1 MKRYGKVKNEEIILI
16 QKNTGLS
23 STEINSVLYTV
34 ADLGYIVVKP
44 NELKPQVKNMEEL
57 NALPVGTVIGI
68 ERAQSLRV
76 WTKDSD
82 SNNLDDW
89 TAAGNTYLDPDWLP
103 AVILWSKQD

>member
-57 NALPVGTVIGI
+57 NTLPVGTVIGI
-68 ERAQSLRV
+68 ERPNSMQT
-76 WTKDSD
+76 WTKISDSD
-82 SNNLDDW
+82 NLDDW
-89 TAAGNTYLDPDWLP
+89 DTTNHVKFDPDWLP
-103 AVILWSKQD
+103 ANILWTKK

>member
-1 MKRYGKVKNEEIILI
+1 MKLYGKVKNEEIILI

-57 NALPVGTVIGI
+57 NTLPLGTVIGI
-68 ERAQSLRV
+68 ERPNSMQT
-76 WTKDSD
+76 WTKTSD
-82 SNNLDDW
+82 SGDFDDW
-89 TAAGNTYLDPDWLP
+89 DTSSNAKFDPDRLP
-103 AVILWSKQD
+103 AVILWKK